1 MGLLDFLPIPI
12 LLEVTLPFLPEDL
25 GFLRQVLNST
35 CFSTAEQGVK
45 LAKNI
50 PEPLAS
56 VELFRKV
63 HSTFLRLCDCRRQS
77 SSSP

>member
-25 GFLRQVLNST
+25 GFLRQVLNSM

-45 LAKNI
+45 LAKNT
-50 PEPLAS
+50 PGAS
-56 VELFRKV
+56 GIRGAV
-63 HSTFLRLCDCRRQS
+63 
-77 SSSP
+77 